1 MSQNAT
7 ISEIK
12 ARILAIAAECA
23 GVLTV
28 TENPGDK
35 WPAWAEDDL
44 PAVIVRY
51 AGTTRR
57 EKATLGLGSSAIR
70 AVRDF
75 QVIRYESRLPKPAT
89 AEDEKAAIEAAE
101 EVADDL
107 PNHFMAYPTLALDDS
122 GIVFQTLPMTDGGA
136 VISPYGGVPYGA
148 LIYTLPV
155 ITYTP

>member
-51 AGTTRR
+51 EGTTRR
-57 EKATLGLGSSAIR
+57 ERESISSAAQR
-70 AVRDF
+70 VTRNF

-89 AEDEKAAIEAAE
+89 AEDELEAIEAAE
-101 EVADDL
+101 AVADDL
-107 PNHFMAYPTLALDDS
+107 PNHFMRYPTLALNDA
-122 GIVFQTLPMTDGGA
+122 GIAYQTLPMTDNGA
-136 VISPYGGVPYGA
+136 VFSPYGGVPYA
-148 LIYTLPV
+148 AIVYTLPV
-155 ITYTP
+155 ILYME